1 MGKDSRRSEAA
12 RASEASRVWEHTG
25 HKARRAPHGTGEG
38 KGKPNDPETGHWQ
51 S

>member
-1 MGKDSRRSEAA
+1 MGKDSRRVEAA

-25 HKARRAPHGTGEG
+25 HKVRRATQGIGEG
-38 KGKPNDPETGHWQ
+38 KGEPNDPEMGFWQ